1 MFGRLPTEGFS
12 ENMENFDVRKFGYF
26 PGVTLLC
33 HCYYR
38 CRYCCSIFIMVSSL
52 HIARFDIMPHLLH
65 MVSVCPSIKYLLCY
79 SFHSSKTTI
88 FQLIYSDVLFGK
100 LRYHEYVCIIGLTSP
115 IISLPLKISGMPR
128 GESVQLAFLKFAVR
142 CGAGSVWEF
151 AGRVRV
157 KIGQFFAGR
166 CGCGSGMESAVRV
179 RVQEERCGAVLV
191 EKLDPR
197 WALVC
202 MRSISFCW
210 RRTYHVVARNW

>member
-1 MFGRLPTEGFS
+1 MLYETFQCSINNLCAVELATDRSSVENLTEIRSKMFGRLPTEGFS

-142 CGAGSVWEF
+142 CGAGSV
-151 AGRVRV
+151 
-157 KIGQFFAGR
+157 
-166 CGCGSGMESAVRV
+166 
-179 RVQEERCGAVLV
+179 
-191 EKLDPR
+191 
-197 WALVC
+197 
-202 MRSISFCW
+202 
-210 RRTYHVVARNW
+210 